1 MVAVPPVARL
11 WLRRKGRTMLSGKIA
26 KARLARTLLCL
37 VAGFFS
43 AVIAPAR
50 ADNPQRYAISDEAS
64 VALARMS
71 KTLSAKQFSFDART
85 FRSYVGANGELLHIA
100 HTLTTIF
107 RRPDRLSLDVSGDD
121 GSIKIRYDGETI
133 VIFGVE
139 QKQYARIPVSGSI
152 DKALDALQERTGTDF
167 PLADLL
173 SDDPGGSVLAGVTS
187 GGQVGMSTIDDVPCR
202 HFFFSQAPD
211 MEFELWLEDNEQSL
225 PRRFV
230 VTYRSVPGRPT
241 FIAELSNWDFSI
253 DAPDSDF
260 GFDPPVGVTE
270 VELKSKATGT
280 SVPRQ

>member
-1 MVAVPPVARL
+1 
-11 WLRRKGRTMLSGKIA
+11 MLSEKIGKA
-26 KARLARTLLCL
+26 ALAPALLCL

-50 ADNPQRYAISDEAS
+50 ADNPQQSAISEEAS
-64 VALARMS
+64 AAIARMS

-85 FRSYVGANGELLHIA
+85 FRSYVGANGELLHIS
-100 HTLTTIF
+100 HTMTTIF
-107 RRPDRLSLDVSGDD
+107 RRPDRLSLDISGDD
-121 GSIKIRYDGETI
+121 GSIKMRYDGETI
-133 VIFGVE
+133 VIYGVE
-139 QKQYARIPVSGSI
+139 QKQYARIPVSGST
-152 DKALDALQERTGTDF
+152 DKALDAVQERTGTDF

-173 SDDPGGSVLAGVTS
+173 SDDPGASVLAGVTS
-187 GGQVGMSTIDDVPCR
+187 GRQVGMSTIDDIPCR
-202 HFFFSQAPD
+202 HFLFVQAPD

-230 VTYRSVPGRPT
+230 VTYRSVPGRPI

-253 DAPDSDF
+253 DAPDSVF
-260 GFDPPVGVTE
+260 GFDPPVVVSE